1 MSTEYWKPNNKPPG
15 KIRNLGRLPTA
26 SGPGGGGGGA
36 GGGGGCGGCGGAG
49 HKRIARRGCGG
60 EDSSEPSPLFW
71 LSVDSVDA
79 VANVRR
85 NHFHC
90 LILRQR
96 LESTPLVL
104 QLRQRL
110 DARLLKSHSMKR
122 YTTYTTYT
130 SPPPPHQDVLQLCQR
145 LDAVGCLRWCPWL
158 DQLCG
163 CLSRQ
168 QLHQRLEH
176 FFCCLS
182 RQLDHLFC
190 CLSR

>member
-1 MSTEYWKPNNKPPG
+1 MAVV
-15 KIRNLGRLPTA
+15 LG
-26 SGPGGGGGGA
+26 
-36 GGGGGCGGCGGAG
+36 
-49 HKRIARRGCGG
+49 ARSLVVGVVVVTLQNRHRF
-60 EDSSEPSPLFW
+60 FW

-104 QLRQRL
+104 HLRQRL
-110 DARLLKSHSMKR
+110 DARLLKSPSMKR
-122 YTTYTTYT
+122 YTTCTYTTYT

-145 LDAVGCLRWCPWL
+145 LDARLLNTHTRTYTSPPPLHRVVQLLELDLAALGLAGWAWL

-163 CLSRQ
+163 CLSGQ
-168 QLHQRLEH
+168 QLRQRLEH
-176 FFCCLS
+176 FSCRLS
-182 RQLDHLFC
+182 Q
-190 CLSR
+190 